1 MGIMINKGF
10 GNEPTY
16 SGRCPG
22 LGADWAYSPSL
33 INVPIKKTGEKPK
46 ISFSPVFTLC
56 IVIL

>member
-33 INVPIKKTGEKPK
+33 INVPIKKQEKNQK
-46 ISFSPVFTLC
+46 
-56 IVIL
+56 

>member
-33 INVPIKKTGEKPK
+33 INVPIKKQEKNQK
-46 ISFSPVFTLC
+46 LVFLLFLLY
-56 IVIL
+56 VL